1 MNNRDFLDLDQIAPE
16 ELRGILDD
24 AARLKTARNGW
35 PRMRLDSERALE
47 DRIVALIFE
56 KPSTRTRISFDVGI
70 RQMGGQTIYLS
81 GAEMQLG
88 HGETI
93 TDTGRVL
100 SRFVDAIMIR
110 TFQPETLVELAD
122 AASVPVINGLTN
134 DSHPCQIMADV
145 LTFEEKKGP
154 IRGRRITWCGD
165 ANNVFASWAHA
176 AKAFDFNLVFSGPET
191 LQPSPEALDAANGH
205 VTIERD
211 PALAAKGADAIVT
224 DAWLSM
230 HDGPETRERKHNQ
243 LRPYQV
249 NSELM
254 ARAAPDAIF
263 MHCLPACHGEEVTK
277 EVFESPQSVVFDEAE
292 NRLHAQKGILR
303 WCMPAGG

>member
-1 MNNRDFLDLDQIAPE
+1 MSKRDFLDLDRIAPV
-16 ELRGILDD
+16 ELRAILDD
-24 AARLKTARNGW
+24 AARVKDERNGW
-35 PRMRLDSERALE
+35 PRMRPDRERALE

-70 RQMGGQTIYLS
+70 RQMGGETIYLS
-81 GAEMQLG
+81 GTEMQLG
-88 HGETI
+88 HGETVA
-93 TDTGRVL
+93 DTGRVL

-110 TFQPETLVELAD
+110 TFQPETLTELA
-122 AASVPVINGLTN
+122 ASASVPVINGLTN
-134 DSHPCQIMADV
+134 DTHPCQIMADIM
-145 LTFEEKKGP
+145 TFEEKKGP
-154 IRGRRITWCGD
+154 IQGRRITWCGD

-176 AKAFDFNLVFSGPET
+176 AKAFDFNLVFTGPET
-191 LQPSPEALDAANGH
+191 LQPSPQALEAANGH
-205 VTIERD
+205 VSIERD
-211 PALAAKGADAIVT
+211 PSVAVEGADAIVT

-230 HDGPETRERKHNQ
+230 HDGIETRERKHNQ

-249 NSELM
+249 NAELM

-263 MHCLPACHGEEVTK
+263 MHCLPARHGEEVTS

-303 WCMPAGG
+303 WCMEAR

>member
-1 MNNRDFLDLDQIAPE
+1 MTKRDFLDLDKIAPDA
-16 ELRGILDD
+16 LRAILDD
-24 AARLKTARNGW
+24 AARLKAARAGW
-35 PRMRLDSERALE
+35 PRMRPDSQHALE

-81 GAEMQLG
+81 GTEMQLG
-88 HGETI
+88 HGETV
-93 TDTGRVL
+93 TDTARVL
-100 SRFVDAIMIR
+100 SRYVDAIMIR
-110 TFQPETLVELAD
+110 TFEPETLAELAE

-134 DSHPCQIMADV
+134 DTHPCQIMADI

-154 IRGRRITWCGD
+154 IKGRQITWCGD

-176 AKAFDFNLVFSGPET
+176 ARAFDFSLVFSGPET
-191 LQPSPEALDAANGH
+191 LQPSADALAASNGH

-211 PALAAKGADAIVT
+211 PNLAVKGSDAIVT

-230 HDGPETRERKHNQ
+230 HDGAETRERKHNQ
-243 LRPYQV
+243 LRPYRV
-249 NSELM
+249 TSELM

-263 MHCLPACHGEEVTK
+263 MHCLPARHGEEVTK
-277 EVFESPQSVVFDEAE
+277 EVFESKQSVVFDEAE

-303 WCMPAGG
+303 WCMAAGE